1 MIIHQLIHIL
11 ALNIGK
17 FVTAPEDISGSRISS
32 KILKVHNDVS
42 ENILPVLETSH
53 DGLTIKTC
61 SVVPLSS
68 FVHNKPNNIYSSDPC
83 GFPRYSMDVS
93 RTKAIIHLQPVDITR
108 KDSSD
113 CSKMYKSL
121 QNNSP
126 RPLQAHQ
133 PIRDTPRRQFTINY
147 SAVCCSLEHNKD
159 TNKHAHKHEIQDEDR
174 RSTVGVNTKKKQ
186 NRLFQLI
193 RIFLEY

>member
-1 MIIHQLIHIL
+1 MLYKPI
-11 ALNIGK
+11 NIDHSPAHSHPRTQYWK
-17 FVTAPEDISGSRISS
+17 ICNGSRRYFWFQSIFQL
-32 KILKVHNDVS
+32 LKVHGDDL

-83 GFPRYSMDVS
+83 GFPQYSMDVS
-93 RTKAIIHLQPVDITR
+93 RTKAIIHRQPVDITR

-133 PIRDTPRRQFTINY
+133 PIRDTPWRQFTINY

-174 RSTVGVNTKKKQ
+174 RSTVGVNTKTKTDC
-186 NRLFQLI
+186 FS
-193 RIFLEY
+193 